1 VSLRPLRAAIARWR
15 PPPVRPEDPLSTI
28 SGAWPEIVG
37 AHASRNSVALS
48 VDGATLLVATRSSAW
63 SEQLQLLAPQIIERL
78 RDCAPGLE
86 LTEIRFRTGLP
97 RNARSARG
105 MVPRPA
111 LRFVRSEPAPDPA
124 IDENEAL
131 DRLRR
136 RINSARRRGGAVCR
150 TCGAPVLVEGV
161 CAPCRGAGEA
171 ARSAELERLLYSAP
185 WLSLEEVCEFLSG
198 IDEERYE
205 RSRRNLLQRWW
216 IVLERARRSRRAL
229 SPRERQIASSYVL
242 LQSGLSPERVTPAVV
257 RNLLGEELESQ
268 LSEHVLANE
277 NQR

>member
-1 VSLRPLRAAIARWR
+1 MSLRPLRTALARWH
-15 PPPVRPEDPLSTI
+15 PLPVRSEDPLSAI
-28 SGAWPEIVG
+28 SGAWPEIAG
-37 AHASRNSVALS
+37 AHAARHSVALEI
-48 VDGATLLVATRSSAW
+48 DGETLLVATRSSAW
-63 SEQLQLLAPQIIERL
+63 SEQLQLLTPQIIERL
-78 RDCAPGLE
+78 RDFAPGLQ
-86 LTEIRFRTGLP
+86 LAALRFRTGLP

-111 LRFVRSEPAPDPA
+111 LRYVRSEPAPDPA

-136 RINSARRRGGAVCR
+136 RINGARRRVGAMCR
-150 TCGAPVLVEGV
+150 TCGAPVLAEGV

-185 WLSLEEVCEFLSG
+185 WLSLEELSEFLSG
-198 IDEERYE
+198 VDEDRYE

-216 IVLERARRSRRAL
+216 IVLERARRGRRAL
-229 SPRERQIASSYVL
+229 SAHERRIASSYVL
-242 LQSGLSPERVTPAVV
+242 LQSGLAPERVTPAVV

-268 LSEHVLANE
+268 LSEHVTANE
-277 NQR
+277 NYR